1 MISAFDGLKAKKL
14 ILEDDEAKSVLVMAM
29 RVEILKIVTKTFED
43 GLEDTDLYTL
53 VGEALSLA
61 AKDWE
66 VMNRILEKV
75 NAEA

>member
-1 MISAFDGLKAKKL
+1 MISAFDGPKAKKL

-29 RVEILKIVTKTFED
+29 RVEILKVVTKTFED
-43 GLEDTDLYTL
+43 GLEDAGLYAL

-66 VMNRILEKV
+66 IMNRILEKV
-75 NAEA
+75 NEEA